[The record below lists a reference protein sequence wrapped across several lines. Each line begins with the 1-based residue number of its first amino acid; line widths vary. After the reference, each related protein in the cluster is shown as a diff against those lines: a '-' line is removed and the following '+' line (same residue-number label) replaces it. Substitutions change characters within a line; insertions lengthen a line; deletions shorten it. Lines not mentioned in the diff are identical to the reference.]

1 MPWKVRPKCRHCKT
15 RWANRPRH
23 LCWRCYYTPGVLG
36 RYPSTSKFANR
47 GYGNGMAGPVKDA
60 APTGVRPGPE
70 KVAVLARRA
79 AAGEKLWH
87 PLDAV

>member
-1 MPWKVRPKCRHCKT
+1 
-15 RWANRPRH
+15 
-23 LCWRCYYTPGVLG
+23 
-36 RYPSTSKFANR
+36 
-47 GYGNGMAGPVKDA
+47 MAGPVKDA